1 MTIVLQLIYRFSA
14 IYIKI
19 LMDFFKNK
27 DDDLKI
33 YIEIQGTQNS
43 QNNLEEKTCW
53 RTHISQFQ
61 NLSQNSNNQDHI
73 ALAWGRHIDPGNR
86 IEKPEMKPYM
96 YGQLTFRRVPRQ
108 SNTKK
113 KKQSFQQMMLG
124 QLDIH
129 AKEWIWTPIS
139 YYIQELT
146 QKQITNQNYN
156 LLRRKHR
163 RAPFFL

>member
-113 KKQSFQQMMLG
+113 KTVFSTNDARTTGYPCQRMN
-124 QLDIH
+124 LD
-129 AKEWIWTPIS
+129 P
-139 YYIQELT
+139 YIILYTRINSKTDNEPKL
-146 QKQITNQNYN
+146 
-156 LLRRKHR
+156 
-163 RAPFFL
+163 